1 MSGLTDEQRARL
13 LQTLREAPDPGG
25 WRAGMD
31 ADDYGYLADALAP
44 VVAAMLAEQRESIA
58 AEIEAYAVSEAERTD
73 WDGSPGLLGNWVGG
87 IKDAARIA
95 RVGAA

>member
-1 MSGLTDEQRARL
+1 VSGLTEAQHETL
-13 LQTLREAPDPGG
+13 LRTLREAPDPGG

-44 VVAAMLAEQRESIA
+44 VVAAMLAEQRKQIA
-58 AEIEAYAVSEAERTD
+58 AEIEALPCP
-73 WDGSPGLLGNWVGG
+73 GSPPAPLARYAFETG
-87 IKDAARIA
+87 KDSAARIA